1 MDGRHCIMVLALMAL
16 GGPIPSEAQEAYTLD
31 ALLQMGRE
39 RNPTVLALM
48 AEEAALGAHRT
59 AVGRWENPELEYE
72 WGSGDPREGGSS
84 RSLSGFSVRQV
95 VENPLTRHYRL
106 ASVQAQADAA
116 GEAVRSGVLEMEF
129 QIRTHFHRILFLGEM
144 VELSRLNEEALSEIR
159 TLIEAR
165 ARVGEV
171 RELEAI
177 RLRVEHMRA
186 QNELEAVEMELE
198 QYRRHLNTFLGN
210 ALPQDFQLE
219 GALVAAGED
228 PSLERLTREI
238 LPGHPELVRA
248 ALERESAVK
257 GLRER
262 QLGWLPDPVLSGS
275 SRKELDGEVRS
286 LGVGLEIPLW
296 NQSRANAEEGRQ
308 RVSVAEHEEE
318 ALRLELEANLLIHHN
333 RLRLYRHTLR
343 LFEEGLLE
351 EAEASMEIAE
361 TSYRQGE
368 ISFMDYLDARRT
380 YHSIQIQHLQA
391 LYDWNVE
398 RAALDRAAG
407 GGTL

>member
-1 MDGRHCIMVLALMAL
+1 VKAL
-16 GGPIPSEAQEAYTLD
+16 
-31 ALLQMGRE
+31 
-39 RNPTVLALM
+39 
-48 AEEAALGAHRT
+48 
-59 AVGRWENPELEYE
+59 
-72 WGSGDPREGGSS
+72 
-84 RSLSGFSVRQV
+84 
-95 VENPLTRHYRL
+95 
-106 ASVQAQADAA
+106 
-116 GEAVRSGVLEMEF
+116 
-129 QIRTHFHRILFLGEM
+129 
-144 VELSRLNEEALSEIR
+144 
-159 TLIEAR
+159 
-165 ARVGEV
+165 
-171 RELEAI
+171 
-177 RLRVEHMRA
+177 
-186 QNELEAVEMELE
+186 
-198 QYRRHLNTFLGN
+198 
-210 ALPQDFQLE
+210 
-219 GALVAAGED
+219 
-228 PSLERLTREI
+228 
-238 LPGHPELVRA
+238 
-248 ALERESAVK
+248 K
-257 GLRER
+257 ER

-351 EAEASMEIAE
+351 EAETSMEIAE

-398 RAALDRAAG
+398 RATLDRAAG